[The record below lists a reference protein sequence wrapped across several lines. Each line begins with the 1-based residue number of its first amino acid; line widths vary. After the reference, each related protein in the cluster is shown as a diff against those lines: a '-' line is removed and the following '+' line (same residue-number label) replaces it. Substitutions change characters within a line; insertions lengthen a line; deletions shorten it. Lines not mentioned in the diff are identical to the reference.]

1 MSLMPGQK
9 LTPLERVIE
18 QDGIAAYAA
27 ASGDF
32 NPLHVDPEFAA
43 TTQFGGTIVHG
54 MHQFA
59 LINELLATA
68 FGERWPAS
76 GRLKVRFRAPARP
89 GDRLL
94 ASATVTKVDDDAVS
108 LAVELSNQ
116 AGELLI
122 SGDARVGL

>member
-1 MSLMPGQK
+1 MPGQK

-18 QDGIAAYAA
+18 QDGVAAYAA

-59 LINELLATA
+59 LVNELLTAA

-76 GRLKVRFRAPARP
+76 GQLKVRFRAPARP

-94 ASATVTKVDDDAVS
+94 ASATLTKAEEDSVS
-108 LAVELSNQ
+108 LAVELRNQ
-116 AGELLI
+116 AGEVLI
-122 SGDARVGL
+122 SGDATVAV